1 MILVY
6 SEGDT
11 LYSSY
16 LDTDEKKIHQA
27 WNKDHDI
34 PHQQGQEN
42 AYKAERTR
50 EQEAVFLLQLHAM
63 EVEVYEASRQL

>member
-16 LDTDEKKIHQA
+16 QDTDEKKIHLA
-27 WNKDHDI
+27 SSKDHDI
-34 PHQQGQEN
+34 PHQQAQEN
-42 AYKAERTR
+42 AYKAEKTQ
-50 EQEAVFLLQLHAM
+50 EQEAVYLPPLHAM
-63 EVEVYEASRQL
+63 EAEVYEALKQL